1 MEITR
6 YGHAAILVETDGIR
20 ILVDPGVFSL
30 ADVFELTD
38 LDAIIVTHQH
48 ADHLDPKR
56 FPRLAEANPS
66 ARLLCD
72 PQTAHQ
78 SEHAWSA
85 HNAGD
90 ETRFGP
96 VSVLGVGGLH
106 AVITD
111 DLEPVANVG
120 VVIHGPDNVRLF
132 HPGDSYD
139 YIPSDIDVLALPL
152 SAPWAKIAETAEFV
166 RQVGA
171 AETFYIHDCT
181 IAERAYEIYAGHARR
196 FANGRVHALEQ
207 HDTLTV

>member
-20 ILVDPGVFSL
+20 ILIDPGIFSI

-48 ADHLDPKR
+48 ADHLDPDR
-56 FPRLAEANPS
+56 FPRLVEANPS
-66 ARLLCD
+66 VTLLCD

-78 SEHAWSA
+78 SDHPWRV

-96 VSVLGVGGLH
+96 VSVLGVGGSH
-106 AVITD
+106 AVITE

-120 VVIHGPDNVRLF
+120 VVIHAPDGVRLF

-139 YIPSDIDVLALPL
+139 DIPSDIDVLALPL

-181 IAERAYEIYAGHARR
+181 IAEQAYEIYAGHARR
-196 FANGRVHALEQ
+196 FANGRVHALGQ